1 VHDLG
6 VRIDDHVIERLR
18 SLFPEATVATKYSA
32 SAL

>member
-18 SLFPEATVATKYSA
+18 SLFPEATVATKFTVG
-32 SAL
+32 AL